1 MPIYSSGISKWVSLI
16 CPKPKVKRY
25 NPNRKVANSCLVHLS
40 KTSQWAIAGMR
51 VLIAIRQI
59 QRRLY
64 VLALIFFASLLVLLW
79 LHFSS
84 FQPSALTTTKL
95 VKVAQTNAPIQP
107 IPQEIALDP
116 PKVVL
121 GEKLFRDVRLSKNNQ
136 ISCLSCHSFSLGGA
150 DRRSHS
156 LGINGAFTQVN
167 TPTLFNARFN
177 FRLNWDGKF
186 TNLSDHLDA
195 LMNNPQVMGTQWS
208 GAIQVLQQVPEY
220 VQSFDRIYS
229 DGLTQ
234 FNIKDAIVAYELSL
248 NTPNARFDRFLQGDK
263 TALTT
268 SEKEGYQLF
277 KDYGCISCHQ
287 GVNVG
292 GNLFQPFGII
302 GNYFADRGKVT
313 KADLGRF
320 NVTKNE
326 ADRYVFRVPSLRNV
340 ALTAPYFHDGSAKTL
355 KQAIAVMTKYQL
367 GRPLAKEQIE
377 QIAQFLRTL
386 TGEYRGKPL

>member
-1 MPIYSSGISKWVSLI
+1 MRL
-16 CPKPKVKRY
+16 
-25 NPNRKVANSCLVHLS
+25 LS
-40 KTSQWAIAGMR
+40 
-51 VLIAIRQI
+51 AIRRI
-59 QRRLY
+59 RRRTY
-64 VLALIFFASLLVLLW
+64 ILALILFASLILFLW
-79 LHFSS
+79 RYFSS
-84 FQPSALTTTKL
+84 FQPSYLATTKP
-95 VKVAQTNAPIQP
+95 VEVIQTNEPIQP
-107 IPQEIALDP
+107 IPNAIALDQ
-116 PKVVL
+116 PKVAL
-121 GEKLFRDVRLSKNNQ
+121 GEKLFREVSLSQTKQ
-136 ISCLSCHSFSLGGA
+136 VSCLSCHSFSLGGA

-156 LGINGAFTQVN
+156 VGINGAFTRVN
-167 TPTLFNARFN
+167 TPTVFNARFN

-263 TALTT
+263 TALTA

-287 GVNVG
+287 GMNVG

-302 GNYFADRGKVT
+302 GNYFTDRGKIT

-320 NVTKNE
+320 NTTNNE

-355 KQAIAVMTKYQL
+355 EQAIAVMTKYQL
-367 GRPLAKEQIE
+367 GRPLAKAQIE
-377 QIAQFLRTL
+377 RIAQFLRTL

>member
-1 MPIYSSGISKWVSLI
+1 MSSKNFVHWID
-16 CPKPKVKRY
+16 RY
-25 NPNRKVANSCLVHLS
+25 NPNKKIASNRLVRHLG
-40 KTSQWAIAGMR
+40 TSQWAIARMR
-51 VLIAIRQI
+51 VLSAIRQI
-59 QRRLY
+59 QRRIY
-64 VLALIFFASLLVLLW
+64 VLALMFFASLLVLLW

-95 VKVAQTNAPIQP
+95 LEIAQTNEPIQP
-107 IPQEIALDP
+107 IPQEIALDL
-116 PKVVL
+116 PKVAL
-121 GEKLFRDVRLSKNNQ
+121 GEKLFQDVRLSRTNQ
-136 ISCLSCHSFSLGGA
+136 VSCLSCHSFSLGGA

-156 LGINGAFTQVN
+156 LGINGTPTQVN
-167 TPTLFNARFN
+167 TPTVFNARFN

-186 TNLSDHLDA
+186 TNLSDHLDV

-248 NTPNARFDRFLQGDK
+248 NTPNARFDRYLKGDK
-263 TALTT
+263 KALTV
-268 SEKEGYQLF
+268 SEKEGYELF
-277 KDYGCISCHQ
+277 KAYGCISCHQ

-292 GNLFQPFGII
+292 GNLFQPFGVI

-313 KADLGRF
+313 PADLGRF
-320 NVTKNE
+320 NITQNE

-340 ALTAPYFHDGSAKTL
+340 ALTAPYFHDGSAQTL
-355 KQAIAVMTKYQL
+355 EQAIAVMTKYQL
-367 GRPLAKEQIE
+367 GRPLEKQQIE
-377 QIAQFLRTL
+377 RIAQFLNTL

>member
-1 MPIYSSGISKWVSLI
+1 
-16 CPKPKVKRY
+16 
-25 NPNRKVANSCLVHLS
+25 
-40 KTSQWAIAGMR
+40 MR
-51 VLIAIRQI
+51 LLRAIRQN
-59 QRRLY
+59 QRRIY
-64 VLALIFFASLLVLLW
+64 MLALIFFAGLLVFLW
-79 LHFSS
+79 QHFSS
-84 FQPSALTTTKL
+84 FQPSYLKTAKL
-95 VKVAQTNAPIQP
+95 VEVTQLDEPIQP
-107 IPQEIALDP
+107 IPQEIAIDR
-116 PKVVL
+116 PKVAL
-121 GEKLFRDVRLSKNNQ
+121 GEQLFQDTRLSQNNQ

-156 LGINGAFTQVN
+156 LGINGIPTPAN
-167 TPTLFNARFN
+167 TPTVLNARFN

-208 GAIQVLQQVPEY
+208 GAIQALRQVPEY

-263 TALTT
+263 KGLTA

-277 KDYGCISCHQ
+277 KAYGCISCHQ
-287 GVNVG
+287 GMNVG
-292 GNLFQPFGII
+292 GNLFQPFGVI

-313 KADLGRF
+313 QADLGRF
-320 NVTKNE
+320 NVTQNE

-355 KQAIAVMTKYQL
+355 KEAIAVMAKYQL
-367 GRPLAKEQIE
+367 GRPLEKKQIE
-377 QIAQFLRTL
+377 QIAQFLGTL